1 MQPAAR
7 GPLSSRGGGAM
18 CRPALTRLLLFH
30 LLLIKPHMA
39 KGGSGSAA
47 RGRGGPAAWAR
58 SLLSKCE
65 PRVGCCLAAP
75 TAAARSGRPRARGE
89 PGPSQARLCPWG
101 GPSPSPL
108 AERSHRRA
116 GPGGASRAA
125 RARTRVDS
133 TSAGPSPSP
142 LCEESFPEASS
153 GPLTTCPFLAS
164 LVRRPLSRL

>member
-108 AERSHRRA
+108 AERSHRRN
-116 GPGGASRAA
+116 GPGREAHRAPQGPGRGWTARRPDPALHLSARRASLKRAA
-125 RARTRVDS
+125 AH
-133 TSAGPSPSP
+133 
-142 LCEESFPEASS
+142 
-153 GPLTTCPFLAS
+153 
-164 LVRRPLSRL
+164 